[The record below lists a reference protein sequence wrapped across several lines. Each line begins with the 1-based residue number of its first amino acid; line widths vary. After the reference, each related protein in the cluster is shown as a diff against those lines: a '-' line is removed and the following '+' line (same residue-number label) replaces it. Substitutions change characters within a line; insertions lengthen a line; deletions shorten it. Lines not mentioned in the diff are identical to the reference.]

1 MSNYRR
7 GTYKNDKMKESLM
20 ELGRLRAQRKQL
32 DNQIN
37 KILKDTDDPV
47 DLGDGFFQ
55 RRNILFVDFSEFG
68 EVCSKNDLDVS
79 IDENLDISHDTSFPS
94 SCSEIN
100 ELDEDATIDAAIKYL
115 DNTVAMLNM
124 FRANL
129 DRAKD
134 SGCEYLV
141 DYGCTEPKDFD
152 FNDDDD
158 DDDN

>member
-1 MSNYRR
+1 MINYKR
-7 GTYKNDKMKESLM
+7 GTYKNGKMKESLL

-37 KILKDTDDPV
+37 KILKDADDTF

-55 RRNILFVDFSEFG
+55 RRNILFVDFSEF
-68 EVCSKNDLDVS
+68 EKVCSKNNLDVS
-79 IDENLDISHDTSFPS
+79 INEDFDITHDSSFPS
-94 SCSEIN
+94 SSSSVD
-100 ELDEDATIDAAIKYL
+100 ELDEDVTIDAAIKYL

-141 DYGCTEPKDFD
+141 DYGCTEPNDFD
-152 FNDDDD
+152 FKDDEDED
-158 DDDN
+158 ED